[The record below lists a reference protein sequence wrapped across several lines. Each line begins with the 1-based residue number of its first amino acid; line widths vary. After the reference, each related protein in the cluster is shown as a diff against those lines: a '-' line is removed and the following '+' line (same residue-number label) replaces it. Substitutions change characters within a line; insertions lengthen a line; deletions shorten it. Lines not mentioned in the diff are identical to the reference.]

1 MWWSPALP
9 LPLHAVSTEPWSPPS
24 ISRMLLCRWA
34 QRYPPRSGLHSS
46 RTWHPAT
53 MPQAGAW
60 CFSGALV
67 CGTPPPHF
75 PLFLADHS
83 HLSCPKAL
91 PITTVSFSGLAQCLP
106 MEPSPPIFSP
116 TLWSL
121 FISLIGLDGRF
132 KCQRSLMLALFPR
145 GWVGKQIVS

>member
-1 MWWSPALP
+1 MIGSRTFSPSP
-9 LPLHAVSTEPWSPPS
+9 LGNSRILELVRAEYWGRRQFITCGGHQLYHSPF
-24 ISRMLLCRWA
+24 MLCLLS
-34 QRYPPRSGLHSS
+34 PGLH
-46 RTWHPAT
+46 HPSHGCCF
-53 MPQAGAW
+53 AGEPRDTLPGVGSIAQGRGILPPCPKLG

-91 PITTVSFSGLAQCLP
+91 PITTVFFSGLAQCLP

-116 TLWSL
+116 TL
-121 FISLIGLDGRF
+121 
-132 KCQRSLMLALFPR
+132 
-145 GWVGKQIVS
+145 